1 MTKKKYSDKGN
12 LEVVEF
18 PPINIVPTM
27 NKIKT
32 QVDQELHLIQI
43 DDGYKPKS
51 IFVNRSWNKDIKDR
65 S

>member
-1 MTKKKYSDKGN
+1 MTKKIYSERGN
-12 LEVVEF
+12 LAVVEF
-18 PPINIVPTM
+18 PAINFVPSK
-27 NKIKT
+27 NKTKPKA
-32 QVDQELHLIQI
+32 DQELHLIQI